1 MKLKRLY
8 LWILMVLSGLLSGC
22 SPLVAP
28 KVDKIQVYALN
39 AEFNQVASE
48 KVIPI
53 TLLVNTTRAASG
65 FDSPRIIYINQHH
78 QINFF
83 ALNQWVDAPA
93 KMING
98 QIVQALEKTSAFHG
112 VVQTSNALI
121 ANVRLDT
128 DLIRL
133 QHEFTEKPS
142 RVRLT
147 IRAQLIDLS
156 NRQVLITREFDL
168 TENASSENPY
178 GGVIAANNALANML
192 KQITQFCI
200 VNLANFKPSEKSK

>member
-1 MKLKRLY
+1 MY
-8 LWILMVLSGLLSGC
+8 FWILIVLSGSLFGC
-22 SPLVAP
+22 SPLAAP

-39 AEFNQVASE
+39 AELNQVASE
-48 KVIPI
+48 KIIPI
-53 TLLVNTTRAASG
+53 TLSVNTTRAAPG
-65 FDSPRIIYINQHH
+65 FDSSRIIYVSQQH
-78 QINFF
+78 QVNFF

-93 KMING
+93 KMVNG
-98 QIVQALEKTSAFHG
+98 QIVQALEKTSAFRG

-128 DLIRL
+128 ELIRL

-168 TENASSENPY
+168 TENAPSESPY
-178 GGVIAANNALANML
+178 GGVIAANNALTNIL

-200 VNLANFKPSEKSK
+200 VNLANFKLSEKSK